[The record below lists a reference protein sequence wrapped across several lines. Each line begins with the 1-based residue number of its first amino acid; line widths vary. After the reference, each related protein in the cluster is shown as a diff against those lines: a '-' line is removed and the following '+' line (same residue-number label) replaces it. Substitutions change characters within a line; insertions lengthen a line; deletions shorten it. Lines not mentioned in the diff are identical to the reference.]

1 MKGIYKIALMFLA
14 LCAIFTLASCSNSG
28 NIETTVNVVAR
39 NNKITLQASFVDKE
53 NGLFSQYTPYA
64 YIYEMDGNNVG
75 DQIES
80 LSFSLDSDES
90 SGNNYVANELAFDD
104 LEEETSYTV
113 RITVTISGRSHTLYD
128 KVVATN
134 DLGTEEN
141 PISITNTSEFLAM
154 ANDREGYYRLEA
166 DLDFTGV
173 EVTPLFNSSSR
184 RFEGGL
190 DGGNHKISNITISS
204 NNQYNGLFG
213 VNAGTIKNLIVE
225 NITMTSERTSEM
237 NCGLLVGYS
246 IGVIDNCQIINGT
259 LTAKSTAYTL
269 TYAQNVGGLVG
280 LVGGTREGIAVT
292 NCKLENVTITVDA
305 RHKASIGGLIGEI
318 SLSTS
323 IRRTQTISGNDADT
337 TITVNQEIKASIT
350 DDVNIN
356 VGGFAGLAA
365 SYISNSVA
373 TSDITV
379 KTVKASSANYENG
392 LKNYTLAV
400 GGFVGTTY
408 DNINRAFE
416 TVAFFGSID
425 VDATEVYTTYV
436 AGLVAV
442 LGNNF
447 KVKDSVVA
455 LDALTIK
462 GPVQAEE
469 ETPTTEAEGDAETE
483 VTGPTYSLTY
493 GEIFA
498 TNVTYD
504 NPDGKVTN
512 VISIKQI
519 TPSVTSDYITEI
531 PTNYVA
537 LTEAMI
543 NDFTNYYVD
552 ESGNVIQ
559 ECVMVKYL
567 NSYLA

>member
-1 MKGIYKIALMFLA
+1 MIVGDNMKLRMDRVMI
-14 LCAIFTLASCSNSG
+14 AIFL
-28 NIETTVNVVAR
+28 
-39 NNKITLQASFVDKE
+39 FVFLVIGCIWFTKT
-53 NGLFSQYTPYA
+53 F
-64 YIYEMDGNNVG
+64 
-75 DQIES
+75 
-80 LSFSLDSDES
+80 F
-90 SGNNYVANELAFDD
+90 
-104 LEEETSYTV
+104 V
-113 RITVTISGRSHTLYD
+113 R
-128 KVVATN
+128 
-134 DLGTEEN
+134 
-141 PISITNTSEFLAM
+141 
-154 ANDREGYYRLEA
+154 
-166 DLDFTGV
+166 
-173 EVTPLFNSSSR
+173 
-184 RFEGGL
+184 
-190 DGGNHKISNITISS
+190 
-204 NNQYNGLFG
+204 Q
-213 VNAGTIKNLIVE
+213 
-225 NITMTSERTSEM
+225 
-237 NCGLLVGYS
+237 
-246 IGVIDNCQIINGT
+246 
-259 LTAKSTAYTL
+259 
-269 TYAQNVGGLVG
+269 
-280 LVGGTREGIAVT
+280 
-292 NCKLENVTITVDA
+292 
-305 RHKASIGGLIGEI
+305 EI
-318 SLSTS
+318 SLNSLEGKS
-323 IRRTQTISGNDADT
+323 KEEVVEYLEKNHLKGDFSEIYDSKVEKGFVISQEPKEGTKVKKNDVVRVK
-337 TITVNQEIKASIT
+337 ISLGKIPNEVYREKKVNELGRVPIMMYHGI
-350 DDVNIN
+350 IN
-356 VGGFAGLAA
+356 VSSNETKYTGGNVDKDGYNRTAEAFRNDLEF
-365 SYISNSVA
+365 Y
-373 TSDITV
+373 
-379 KTVKASSANYENG
+379 YENG

-552 ESGNVIQ
+552 ESGNVTQ